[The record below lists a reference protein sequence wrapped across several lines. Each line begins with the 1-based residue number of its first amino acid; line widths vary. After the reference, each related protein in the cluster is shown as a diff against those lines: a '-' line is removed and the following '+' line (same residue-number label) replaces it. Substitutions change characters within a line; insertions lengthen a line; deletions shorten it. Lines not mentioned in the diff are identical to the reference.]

1 MFLGRAVLEAKLDGR
16 FGLTHQFHESIFYV
30 IIAIMKKHQRTEKVL
45 TEKDESAF
53 QLSVEKVNKYLQIK
67 WSVCAIVFVLV
78 LFFFLTLNLH
88 FIGFITTSI
97 ILALCAAVGF
107 LIRPKAK
114 KEKSILT
121 LTHLS
126 LSSDLALVITA
137 IYFTG
142 GIENTWLFFPVLVIF
157 AASYLFSLKI
167 SLIYAT
173 FSFCSIVLMFLLEY
187 FKLIPHFETY
197 GFPQDFYHL
206 YPTYWKDSLLG
217 MFILYYVSAYTS
229 GYFTKIMR
237 QSAARIQEK
246 NAALNQE
253 IAKRIQVEKELR
265 KHRDHLEKLV
275 RARTAELK
283 IKNEELLREI
293 SERQQ
298 MEEELLKIQKLESV
312 GVLAGGIAHDF
323 NNILTSILGNIS
335 TAIMHT
341 TPKSEISQILTN
353 AEKAALHAKD
363 LTMQLLTFSKGGA
376 PLKTSAS
383 ITDLIKDSTNFM
395 LRGSNVKCEFS
406 LPDKLWPVEIDEGQ
420 MSQVINNLIIN
431 ADQAMPDGGNIEI
444 SAKNVLIRPGDIIP
458 LKKGKYVKVSI
469 KDHGKGITKKNL
481 TKIFDPYFTTKRSGS
496 GLGLSVAYS
505 IVKNHEGYITV
516 MSRPGK
522 STTFYIY
529 IPASQDKIPEKR
541 ILKENLY
548 VGKKKILVM
557 DDEKIVRDTLDT
569 MLKNLGCEVVCVK
582 DGAEAIVMYKQSK
595 ETGKP
600 FDVVIM
606 DLTIPGGMGGQE
618 TIKKLLEIDP
628 EVKAIVSS
636 GYYND
641 PIMSYYQAYGFSS
654 VIAKPYRITELSKIL
669 RDVMMLK
676 S

>member
-1 MFLGRAVLEAKLDGR
+1 M
-16 FGLTHQFHESIFYV
+16 
-30 IIAIMKKHQRTEKVL
+30 HQRIEKVL
-45 TEKDESAF
+45 TVKDENDF

-67 WSVCAIVFVLV
+67 WGVCAIVFILV
-78 LFFFLTLNLH
+78 LFFFLTLDLH

-126 LSSDLALVITA
+126 LSSDLALVIIA

-142 GIENTWLFFPVLVIF
+142 GFVNAWLFFPVLVIF
-157 AASYLFSLKI
+157 AASYLFSLKT

-187 FKLIPHFETY
+187 YKLIPLFDTY
-197 GFPQDFYHL
+197 GFPRDFHLL
-206 YPTYWKDSLLG
+206 YPTYWKDSLFG

-237 QSAARIQEK
+237 QSAARVQEK
-246 NAALNQE
+246 NAALNRE
-253 IAKRIQVEKELR
+253 ITKRIRVEKELR
-265 KHRDHLEKLV
+265 EHRDHLEKLV

-283 IKNEELLREI
+283 IKNEELQKEI
-293 SERQQ
+293 SERQH
-298 MEEELLKIQKLESV
+298 MEEELLKIQKLDSV

-323 NNILTSILGNIS
+323 NNILTGILGNIS
-335 TAIMHT
+335 VAIMHT

-376 PLKTSAS
+376 PLRTSAS

-406 LPDKLWPVEIDEGQ
+406 LPDELWPVEIDEGQ

-431 ADQAMPDGGNIEI
+431 ADQAMPGGGNIEI
-444 SAKNVLIRPGDIIP
+444 SAINVIIRPGDIIP
-458 LKKGKYVKVSI
+458 LKKGKYVKVSV
-469 KDHGKGITKKNL
+469 KDHGKGITKRNF
-481 TKIFDPYFTTKRSGS
+481 TKIFDPYFTTKKSGS

-505 IVKNHEGYITV
+505 IVKKHEGYITV
-516 MSRPGK
+516 MSGPGK
-522 STTFYIY
+522 GTTFYIY
-529 IPASQDKIPEKR
+529 IPASREKIPEKR
-541 ILKENLY
+541 TLKESLY
-548 VGKKKILVM
+548 VGKRNILVM
-557 DDEKIVRDTLDT
+557 DDEKMVREILST
-569 MLKNLGCEVVCVK
+569 MLMKLGCEVVCVK
-582 DGAEAIVMYKQSK
+582 DGAEAIIKYKQSK
-595 ETGKP
+595 KTGKP

-606 DLTIPGGMGGQE
+606 DLTIPGGMGGRE
-618 TIKKLLEIDP
+618 TIKKLFEIDP

-636 GYYND
+636 GYSND
-641 PIMSYYQAYGFSS
+641 PIMSHYLAYGFSS
-654 VIAKPYRITELSKIL
+654 VIAKPYRIAELSKIL
-669 RDVMMLK
+669 RDVMM